1 MVSNI
6 NTFKTKITFTYPF
19 DFPDLG
25 SLIIRISL
33 TLPQLFDLKND
44 PDELINLAKQRPD
57 LVEYFENL
65 VTEKRK
71 TTHTESYQDQEENEE
86 IEEQV
91 SHLGHI

>member
-1 MVSNI
+1 MSRI
-6 NTFKTKITFTYPF
+6 IYPGTFDPIHNGHIDIAARASK
-19 DFPDLG
+19 
-25 SLIIRISL
+25 
-33 TLPQLFDLKND
+33 LF
-44 PDELINLAKQRPD
+44 DELINLAKQRPD